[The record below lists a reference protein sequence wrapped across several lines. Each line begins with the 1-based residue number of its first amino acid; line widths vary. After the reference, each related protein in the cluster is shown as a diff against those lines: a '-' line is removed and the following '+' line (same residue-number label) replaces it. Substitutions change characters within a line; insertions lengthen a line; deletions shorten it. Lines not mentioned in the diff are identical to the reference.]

1 MEEGH
6 VRESEAGQRGSSGI
20 VWGARRKAT
29 AEATWSAEVWGRA
42 DVDLDPPAAGHFGA
56 MEGNGS
62 GVANPNG

>member
-6 VRESEAGQRGSSGI
+6 VREGEAGQRGSSGV
-20 VWGARRKAT
+20 VWGACRKAT
-29 AEATWSAEVWGRA
+29 VEATWSAEVRGRA
-42 DVDLDPPAAGHFGA
+42 EIDLDPPSAGHFGE